1 MNGKSASG
9 RAQRFRPDPAL
20 LILAV
25 ALALPADHAAAAKG
39 KTEKRALVSAGKTR
53 IYYRYVP
60 SGVKAGRPAP
70 LLVTLHGSGGN
81 GWALVYKWRK
91 FAEKEGIVLVGPD
104 STNPEVWNIDNDGP
118 AFLHDVVEETRRQV
132 PIDGRRIHLF
142 GHSAGAVF
150 ALEIAALE
158 SEYFAAAAAHAG
170 ALESQYY
177 SVFQYATRKTPI
189 FLIVGTRDVLF
200 PLPSVRATRDALAER
215 GFPVELRELWNH
227 NHNYYVRSREVNRYA
242 WEFLSRHA
250 LGDEP
255 KYKQYR
261 R

>member
-1 MNGKSASG
+1 MNDRKT
-9 RAQRFRPDPAL
+9 RRFSAL
-20 LILAV
+20 LLA
-25 ALALPADHAAAAKG
+25 AFLLPAAHAIAAKG

-60 SGVKAGRPAP
+60 SGVTRQRPVP

-104 STNPEVWNIDNDGP
+104 STNSDIWNIDNDGP
-118 AFLHDVVEETRRQV
+118 AFLHDLVEETRRQV
-132 PIDGRRIHLF
+132 PIDGRRIYLF

-170 ALESQYY
+170 ALESQYH
-177 SVFQYATRKTPI
+177 SVFQYASRKTPI
-189 FLIVGTRDVLF
+189 FLIVGTRDILF

-227 NHNYYVRSREVNRYA
+227 NHNYYVRSGEINRYA
-242 WEFLSRHA
+242 WAYLSRHA
-250 LGDEP
+250 QSGEP
-255 KYKQYR
+255 KYKEYR